1 MAENIT
7 AFDVHEVSFSY
18 GNRRAVD
25 DVSFAVSTCEIVGV
39 LGPNGA
45 GKSTLLSLIAGN
57 RNPSSGEILLFG
69 TPISEITCR
78 ERAKKI
84 AFVAQSPSIAFS
96 ITALET
102 VLMGRTP
109 HIPATGFES
118 KGDIDIALDAMKMV
132 DCEEFADRDISELSG
147 GERQRVF
154 LARAIAQRPEILIM
168 DEPTTFLDI
177 GHLSALRKTVTRLRD
192 QLGMTVIIAAH
203 DINFASAL
211 CSRILLM
218 RDGRIISEGTPQET
232 IRSDRLTA
240 AFQTDVRTMQD
251 PQTGRPLC
259 LMGR

>member
-1 MAENIT
+1 M
-7 AFDVHEVSFSY
+7 
-18 GNRRAVD
+18 AVD
-25 DVSFAVSTCEIVGV
+25 AVSFAVSPGEIVGV
-39 LGPNGA
+39 IGPNGA

-57 RNPSSGEILLFG
+57 RKPSSGDFFLFG
-69 TPISEITCR
+69 KPNREMTCR

-102 VLMGRTP
+102 VLMGRAP
-109 HIPATGFES
+109 HVPATGFES
-118 KGDIDIALDAMKMV
+118 KLDIDIALDAMKMV

-154 LARAIAQRPEILIM
+154 LARAIAQQPEALIM

-177 GHLSALRKTVTRLRD
+177 GHLSALRKTIEKLRD

-218 RDGRIISEGTPQET
+218 RDGRIISDGTPEET

-240 AFQTDVRTMQD
+240 AFQTEVRTMQD
-251 PQTGRPLC
+251 PQTGRPLY
-259 LMGR
+259 LVGR